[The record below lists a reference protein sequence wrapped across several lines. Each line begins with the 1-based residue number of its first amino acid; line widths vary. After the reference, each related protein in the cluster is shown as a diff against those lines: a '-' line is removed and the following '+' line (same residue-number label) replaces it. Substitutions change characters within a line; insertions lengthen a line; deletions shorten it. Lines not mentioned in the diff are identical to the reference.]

1 MGDNV
6 ELVEDV
12 TPNTESLDLSP
23 VLDIL
28 GEMSQQ
34 QMEII
39 EQNKILIDYFVPTE
53 EELLQQEKDLQNQQE
68 EDLKALEKEEEE
80 KVSQHEYQLSYDQEV
95 LNQLTLLNENISKVD
110 YNTQT
115 TYSYSYVLTFG
126 LLFTLV
132 IFLIYKTIKRFIY

>member
-6 ELVEDV
+6 QIVEDV

-53 EELLQQEKDLQNQQE
+53 EEILQQEKDLQNQQE

>member
-80 KVSQHEYQLSYDQEV
+80 KVSQHEYQL
-95 LNQLTLLNENISKVD
+95 
-110 YNTQT
+110 
-115 TYSYSYVLTFG
+115 
-126 LLFTLV
+126 
-132 IFLIYKTIKRFIY
+132 

>member
-6 ELVEDV
+6 EIVEDV

-68 EDLKALEKEEEE
+68 EDLKSLEKEEEE
-80 KVSQHEYQLSYDQEV
+80 KLSQQEYQLSYDQEV